1 MKHTWKRWIT
11 AALALVLVAA
21 LFGCTGEESDK
32 KVWTPGAFE
41 QKDGNGDPSYSI
53 RLPLSED
60 NTGICVSS
68 THDGTAIAMADLER
82 GRIDFIRVDHNTG
95 EVTRWTTENVPFSDI
110 YDLPLESD

>member
-1 MKHTWKRWIT
+1 MFP
-11 AALALVLVAA
+11 AALPAVQRCHFDWLRRGRVGQKDLN
-21 LFGCTGEESDK
+21 
-32 KVWTPGAFE
+32 PGAFE

-82 GRIDFIRVDHNTG
+82 GLIDFIRVDHNTG

-110 YDLPLESD
+110 YDLPMETD

>member
-32 KVWTPGAFE
+32 KTWTPGAFE

-60 NTGICVSS
+60 NTGYASAPPMTV
-68 THDGTAIAMADLER
+68 
-82 GRIDFIRVDHNTG
+82 
-95 EVTRWTTENVPFSDI
+95 
-110 YDLPLESD
+110 LPSPWPI

>member
-21 LFGCTGEESDK
+21 LFGCAGDASDK
-32 KVWTPGAFE
+32 KTWTPGAFE

-68 THDGTAIAMADLER
+68 THDGTAI
-82 GRIDFIRVDHNTG
+82 DFIRVDHNTG

-110 YDLPLESD
+110 YDLPMETD

>member
-1 MKHTWKRWIT
+1 MDHGG
-11 AALALVLVAA
+11 AG
-21 LFGCTGEESDK
+21 FGFGGGAVRLCRET
-32 KVWTPGAFE
+32 GAFE

-53 RLPLSED
+53 RLPLTED

-82 GRIDFIRVDHNTG
+82 GRIEFIRVDHNTG

-110 YDLPLESD
+110 YDLPTEGK

>member
-21 LFGCTGEESDK
+21 LFGCAGEKSDK
-32 KVWTPGAFE
+32 MTWTPGAFE
-41 QKDGNGDPSYSI
+41 KKDGNGDPSYSI
-53 RLPLSED
+53 RLPLTED

-68 THDGTAIAMADLER
+68 THGGTAIAMADLER

-95 EVTRWTTENVPFSDI
+95 EVTRWTAENVPLGDI
-110 YDLPLESD
+110 YNLPLNTN

>member
-1 MKHTWKRWIT
+1 MKSKARCFLLLCLLFS
-11 AALALVLVAA
+11 LALLV
-21 LFGCTGEESDK
+21 GCAGEKSDK
-32 KVWTPGAFE
+32 KTWTPGAFE

-95 EVTRWTTENVPFSDI
+95 EVTRWTTENVPLSDI
-110 YDLPLESD
+110 YNLPLNTN

>member
-21 LFGCTGEESDK
+21 LFGCAGDASDK
-32 KVWTPGAFE
+32 KTWTPGAFE
-41 QKDGNGDPSYSI
+41 QKDGNGDPAYSI

-68 THDGTAIAMADLER
+68 THGGTAIAMADLEHNQ
-82 GRIDFIRVDHNTG
+82 IDYIRVDHTTG
-95 EVTRWTTENVPFSDI
+95 EVTRWTTENVPLSDI
-110 YDLPLESD
+110 YNLPLNTN

>member
-68 THDGTAIAMADLER
+68 THGGTAIAVCDLANNQ
-82 GRIDFIRVDHNTG
+82 ISFIHVDHATG
-95 EVTRWTTENVPFSDI
+95 EITRWTTENVPLSDI
-110 YDLPLESD
+110 YNLPLNTN